1 MKIYLLSIVLAIFF
15 LTPANTYAVKPVNP
29 PSKQEIKDA
38 KKSAKKEWKS
48 LSKDERKNRK
58 AEIKEAV
65 KQAKDAGTDTNTL
78 LLVILTI
85 LLPPLAMFLYEGEA
99 TTRFWLSLILTLLGY
114 LPGLI
119 YTLVVILGEK

>member
-1 MKIYLLSIVLAIFF
+1 MRIYLLSLVLTIFF

-29 PSKQEIKDA
+29 SSKQEIKDA
-38 KKSAKKEWKS
+38 KKEAKKEWKS

-78 LLVILTI
+78 LLVILAI
-85 LLPPLAMFLYEGEA
+85 FLPPLAMYLYEGD
-99 TTRFWLSLILTLLGY
+99 TTNRFWISLVLTILGI
-114 LPGLI
+114 LPGVI
-119 YTLVVILGEK
+119 YTLVVILGEN